1 MSLTT
6 FSVFYTSLTIDSTN
20 NKINFNEGSG
30 ELTATLDSGT
40 YSLTD
45 LMTAVKTAM
54 DAVGTLV
61 YTVSVDRDS
70 RIVTISSTSNFDLLI
85 STGTNV
91 PVGAWTILG
100 FTGGADLTGATTHSG
115 STAIASEY
123 IPQFIL
129 QDYIP
134 SGYDREKISPTINES
149 ADGTIEVVSF
159 GTRDFITCSF
169 KFITDKVTDGKI
181 IRYNPTGVADFR
193 AFMDN
198 AIEKGTLEFM
208 PDKDNRST
216 YFSVILETTPTNA
229 NGTGYMLNELVGSN
243 LPFFYE
249 INKVKFRVV

>member
-30 ELTATLDSGT
+30 ELTATIDSGT

-45 LMTAVKTAM
+45 LMTAVKTSM

-61 YTVSVDRDS
+61 YTVSFDRS
-70 RIVTISSTSNFDLLI
+70 TRIVTISSTSNFDLLI
-85 STGTNV
+85 STGTSV
-91 PVGAWTILG
+91 AVSSWLTLG
-100 FTGGADLTGATTHSG
+100 FTGAADLTGATTHSG
-115 STAIASEY
+115 TTAIASEY

-134 SGYDREKISPTINES
+134 EGHDREKISPTINES

-169 KFITDKVTDGKI
+169 KFITDKMTDGKV

-193 AFMDN
+193 TFMDN

-208 PDKDNRST
+208 PDKDTRST
-216 YFSVILETTPTNA
+216 YYSVKLETTPTNPK
-229 NGTGYMLNELVGSN
+229 GTGYMLMEMTANS

-249 INKVKFRVV
+249 LNKVKFRVV